1 MSVSPAESASFL
13 GAARTAAAPEALPRR
28 LSLVSTVAV
37 MVGLMVGSGVFRA
50 PSSVAQAAPSVS
62 AITLVWVIGGVVTLC
77 LALCVAE
84 LSTMFPRAGGAF
96 VYLRESFGP
105 ATAFAYGWT
114 YLVAITP
121 TAWATI
127 AMVFAEYSGAF
138 ARLSPTGTR
147 IVATAAIVAVTVVN
161 VVSVPLAA
169 AIQNVA
175 TSAKMLALAAIV
187 GVLFALGDGTHGAF
201 AGGGT
206 GGAVSVGG
214 FVVGLVAAL
223 WAYDG
228 VVPAASV
235 FGEVRDPAR
244 TLPRALVAGV
254 LAVTVLYLGMNAAL
268 LYVMPVKAVAA
279 SKLVAADAMR
289 AVVGQTGV
297 SIVAAAV
304 MLTTFGALASTA
316 LCDPRVVF
324 ATAHDGLFFRVI
336 ARVHPRFE
344 TPYVAVSLCGVL
356 AVVWIWV
363 RSLEELA
370 AQFVLGLWPF
380 YALMVVGLLRL
391 RARRPDAE
399 RPYRVPLYP
408 WVPLA
413 CVAGSMVLLVGAFI
427 ELPKVSAVNVSI
439 IALAF
444 PIYFVWR
451 ATSGRTSAKASS
463 GTP

>member
-1 MSVSPAESASFL
+1 MSVSPAESGSLL
-13 GAARTAAAPEALPRR
+13 GAARPAARPDELPRR
-28 LSLVSTVAV
+28 LSLVSTIAV
-37 MVGLMVGSGVFRA
+37 MVGLIVGSGVFRA
-50 PSSVAQAAPSVS
+50 PSSVAEAAGSVG
-62 AITLVWVIGGVVTLC
+62 AITLVWVIGGLVTLC

-114 YLVAITP
+114 YLVVITP
-121 TAWATI
+121 SAWATI

-138 ARLSPTGTR
+138 VTLNPTGTR
-147 IVATAAIVAVTVVN
+147 IVATVAIVFVTVVN
-161 VVSVPLAA
+161 VVSVRLAA

-175 TSAKMLALAAIV
+175 TSAKMLALAAII
-187 GVLFALGDGTHGAF
+187 GVLFAFGDAAHGAF
-201 AGGGT
+201 ANA
-206 GGAVSVGG
+206 GAGQAISVGG
-214 FVVGLVAAL
+214 FVVGLVTAL

-228 VVPAASV
+228 VVPASSV

-244 TLPRALVAGV
+244 TLPRALVVGV
-254 LAVTVLYLGMNAAL
+254 LAVTVIYLGMNAAL
-268 LYVMPVKAVAA
+268 LYVMPVNAVAA

-289 AVVGQTGV
+289 AIAGQTGV

-336 ARVHPRFE
+336 ARVHRRFE
-344 TPYVAVSLCGVL
+344 TPHVAVLLCGVL
-356 AVVWIWV
+356 AIVWVWA
-363 RSLEELA
+363 RSLEQLA

-391 RARRPDAE
+391 RAMRPDAP

-413 CVAGSMVLLVGAFI
+413 CVAGGVILLAGSFI
-427 ELPKVSAVNVSI
+427 ELPDVSAINVSI

-444 PIYFVWR
+444 PIYFAWR
-451 ATSGRTSAKASS
+451 AMSGRKVR
-463 GTP
+463 